1 MMGFDTVTLDV
12 ADHVATITLDRPEVL
27 NAFNQRMC
35 DELEVIWSRLRTDDD
50 VRAIVLQAAGER
62 AFCTGVDIHEG
73 IDKPGNPWVRR
84 DPSAQLGPKTNGVWK
99 PVVCALHGLV
109 AGGALY
115 FVNEA
120 DIVIGADDLALFD
133 PHVDGGRVAALEPI
147 GLRYRLPFGAV
158 VRMAL
163 LGGDER
169 MDAAT
174 ALRLGLISEVVPLD
188 ELRPRARQLALAV
201 AAKPPLAVQGTLRA
215 LWQSLDLSR
224 SQALSVGLLYPLLG
238 NPLGRAQA
246 NEDQS

>member
-1 MMGFDTVTLDV
+1 MDFDTVTLEV
-12 ADHVATITLDRPEVL
+12 ADHVATITLNRPHVL

-35 DELEVIWSRLRTDDD
+35 DEFEAIWSRLRTDDD
-50 VRAIVLQAAGER
+50 VRVVVLQGAGER
-62 AFCTGVDIHEG
+62 AFCTGVDVKEG
-73 IDKPGNPWVRR
+73 IDKPDNPWVRR

-99 PVVCALHGLV
+99 PLVCAIHGLV

-120 DIVIGADDLALFD
+120 DIVICADDLSLFD
-133 PHVDGGRVAALEPI
+133 PHVDGGRVSALEPI
-147 GLRYRLPFGAV
+147 GLRHRLPFGAV
-158 VRMAL
+158 ARLAL

-174 ALRLGLISEVVPLD
+174 ALRLGLVSEVVPPG
-188 ELRPRARQLALAV
+188 ELRIRARQLAV
-201 AAKPPLAVQGTLRA
+201 TIAAKPPVAVQGTLRA
-215 LWQSLDLSR
+215 LWQSLDLTR

-246 NEDQS
+246 NEGQS